1 MERIDTPMVGLIQ
14 DRPLLISSLLTY
26 AATYHPRR
34 ELVSVLS
41 DRTVHRYDY
50 ATAAKR
56 IAQLAHAL
64 VEIGIRPGDRVGTMA
79 WNGYRHFELF
89 FAVSGIGAILHT
101 VNPRLFEEQIAFIIN
116 HGEDRLLFV
125 DASFLPL
132 VERLRPTL
140 TTVER
145 VFALSTD
152 DPEAAVTNA
161 DSYEELLAGRDEQF
175 DWPEF
180 DERTASALC
189 YTSGTTGDPKGVL
202 YSHRSTVLHAMG
214 AAQKSAMNLGCDDS
228 IIAIAPMYHACAWG
242 MPFLA
247 AMTGAKLILPGAHHD
262 PASIVAL
269 INAERAT
276 FACGVP
282 TVWTMVLRHLAEQG
296 GSLAPLNRTTIGG
309 SAVSRA
315 MIDGL
320 AAHGVRVLHLW
331 GMTEMSPLGTVG
343 TDTPEILALPEAERG
358 DIRAK
363 QGRGQFLVE
372 LKIVGDDSE
381 PLPHDGV
388 QSGALWVR
396 GPWIASAYFRRP
408 DDDLLDAEG
417 WFPTGDV
424 ATIDR
429 FGYMNIT
436 DRVKDIIKSGGEW
449 ISTVEL
455 ENAAV
460 AHPAIEFAA
469 VIGRHHPKWEER
481 PLMIVQM
488 VPGNRVDHGQ
498 LSEFLS
504 HKVARWWLPDAI
516 EPIATMPL
524 TATGKIDKRTL
535 RDLFADYQFPS

>member
-1 MERIDTPMVGLIQ
+1 MTQPGAPLFGLIQ
-14 DRPLLISSLLTY
+14 DRPLLISSMLTY
-26 AATYHPRR
+26 VATYHPRR
-34 ELVSVLS
+34 ELVSAL
-41 DRTVHRYDY
+41 RGGTIHRYDY
-50 ATAAKR
+50 AAAAR
-56 IAQLAHAL
+56 RVAQLAHAL
-64 VEIGIRPGDRVGTMA
+64 VDLGIRPGDRVGTLA

-89 FAVSGIGAILHT
+89 FAVSGIGAVLHT
-101 VNPRLFEEQIAFIIN
+101 VNPRLFDEQIAYIVN

-132 VERLRPTL
+132 VERLRPHL
-140 TTVER
+140 PTVER

-152 DPEAAVTNA
+152 EASAIGE
-161 DSYEELLAGRDEQF
+161 DYEALLAGQPEQF
-175 DWPEF
+175 DWPVF

-202 YSHRSTVLHAMG
+202 YSHRSTVLHALG

-247 AMTGAKLILPGAHHD
+247 AMTGAKLIMPGERHD
-262 PASIVAL
+262 PESIISL
-269 INAERAT
+269 INDEAAT

-282 TVWTMVLRHLAEQG
+282 TVWTMVLRHLAEHG

-320 AAHGVRVLHLW
+320 AAQDVRVLHLW

-343 TDTPEILALPEAERG
+343 TDTSEVMALPDADRAE
-358 DIRAK
+358 IRAK

-372 LKIVGDDSE
+372 LKIVDDDGH

-396 GPWIASAYFRRP
+396 GPWIAHSYFRRP
-408 DDDLLDAEG
+408 DDDLLDVDG

-424 ATIDR
+424 ATIDAH
-429 FGYMNIT
+429 GYMKIT

-449 ISTVEL
+449 ISTVDL

-460 AHPAIEFAA
+460 AHPAIELAA
-469 VIGRHHPKWEER
+469 VIGCFHPKWEER
-481 PLMIVQM
+481 PLMIVQAA
-488 VPGNRVDHGQ
+488 PGATLDHGE
-498 LSEFLS
+498 LKSFLDGR
-504 HKVARWWLPDAI
+504 VARWWIPDALEI
-516 EPIATMPL
+516 IAAMPL
-524 TATGKIDKRTL
+524 TATGKIDKRAL
-535 RDLFADYQFPS
+535 RSRFADYQFPA

>member
-1 MERIDTPMVGLIQ
+1 MPQPDSPMFGLMQ
-14 DRPLLISSLLTY
+14 DRPLLISSILTY

-34 ELVSVLS
+34 ELVSALP
-41 DRTVHRYDY
+41 DGTIHRYDY
-50 ATAAKR
+50 AAAARR

-64 VEIGIRPGDRVGTMA
+64 VEYGIRPGDRVGTLA

-89 FAVSGIGAILHT
+89 FAVSGIGAVLHT
-101 VNPRLFEEQIAFIIN
+101 VNPRLFEEQIAFIVN
-116 HGEDRLLFV
+116 HGEDRLLFA
-125 DASFLPL
+125 DASFLPM
-132 VERLRPTL
+132 VERLRPRL
-140 TTVER
+140 PTVER
-145 VFALSTD
+145 IFALSTD
-152 DPEAAVTNA
+152 ETSEIGDDYEA
-161 DSYEELLAGRDEQF
+161 LLAGQPEQF

-247 AMTGAKLILPGAHHD
+247 AMTGAKLILPGSRHD
-262 PASIVAL
+262 PESIISL
-269 INAERAT
+269 INNEAAT

-282 TVWTMVLRHLAEQG
+282 TVWTMVLRHLAERG

-315 MIDGL
+315 MIEGL
-320 AAHGVRVLHLW
+320 AGHGVRVLHLW
-331 GMTEMSPLGTVG
+331 GMTEMSPVGTVG
-343 TDTPEILALPEAERG
+343 TDTPEVLALPETERA
-358 DIRAK
+358 DVRAK

-372 LKIVGDDSE
+372 LKIVDDDGY

-396 GPWIASAYFRRP
+396 GPWIAHSYFRRP
-408 DDDLLDAEG
+408 DDNLLDADG

-424 ATIDR
+424 ATIDTY
-429 FGYMNIT
+429 GYMKIT

-449 ISTVEL
+449 ISTVDL

-460 AHPAIEFAA
+460 AHPAIELAA
-469 VIGRHHPKWEER
+469 VIGCFHPKWEER
-481 PLMIVQM
+481 PLLIVQAS
-488 VPGNRVDHGQ
+488 PGSDIDHRQ
-498 LSEFLS
+498 LSAFLDGR
-504 HKVARWWLPDAI
+504 VARWWIPDAV
-516 EPIATMPL
+516 ETIAAMPL
-524 TATGKIDKRTL
+524 TATGKIDKRAL
-535 RDLFADYQFPS
+535 RTRFADYRFPS